1 MSFSM
6 GSMPV
11 RASLVRAKS
20 SAFKLNKTLVSAA
33 VLSAISTG
41 AHAAGTFE
49 GPMGIE
55 GRWGMEVTVGTAVR
69 TKDADASIVAR
80 GNGGQASS
88 GTVDD
93 GNLNFSKG
101 DVFSTVAKAVGEVEI
116 RKDNYGAF
124 FRAKAYSDLHLKNAS
139 VPHGS
144 ANNAYE
150 PDQPLNDD
158 GFPDGSKFEDVQLLE
173 AFGFADFYPGDK
185 PLTVKFGN
193 QVVTWGEALFVLG
206 GVNQYSNFDA
216 AALRRPGAQLKEV
229 FLPLPQVYA
238 NFQATDELSI
248 EAFAQLNHEKV
259 SVDGC
264 GTLFSPADLLNCG
277 NSGSPINPGT
287 LRVDPATL
295 IGGPAGTQAVVI
307 NFENYDDRQAYTGNG
322 SGSART
328 TNLDGSSGGTAAL
341 ADPVVQGLLNS
352 QPQFNF
358 RMDEAQE
365 RRSRD
370 DGQIGLAARYYAG
383 EIGTEFGAYLVNYH
397 QRVPNLSLISNP
409 TSDPN
414 SAFSGQG
421 LGNTFGVTPLSYFFD
436 WGAEDIQVAGFS
448 AATEFGGYSVFGEI
462 SYTKDYPA
470 AYNTV
475 DLIKGAGTG
484 DGPLKRYKQ
493 AYDPNPSAGQIF
505 SGSKPMDKIQAQV
518 STIKLFP
525 RVLKAA
531 SWAMVGEIGVQFWDG
546 IEDPFTGERFGRSPA
561 FGAGAHAEYDE
572 GFGSCD
578 LGVNPNSDQNGAGGD
593 PRYCSTDG
601 YATKTAAGY
610 RLLFVGDYP
619 SLIGGATIKPRIFFS
634 HDFSGTSVD
643 GVFLE
648 DRKNLG
654 LGLRA
659 EIQSG
664 KYFAETNYS
673 MFDKNAFYDPFKDRD
688 FVSLVL
694 GANL

>member
-1 MSFSM
+1 MQLPKGSAAGLHVSGRTLSSFARLSK
-6 GSMPV
+6 GLVALSV
-11 RASLVRAKS
+11 ASLFAPS
-20 SAFKLNKTLVSAA
+20 SFA
-33 VLSAISTG
+33 G
-41 AHAAGTFE
+41 GTFE
-49 GPMGIE
+49 GPYGIE
-55 GRWGMEVTVGTAVR
+55 GRWGMEVTVGTAAR
-69 TKDADASIVAR
+69 TKDADPSLVAR

-88 GTVDD
+88 GTIDD
-93 GNLNFSKG
+93 GNQNFSEG
-101 DVFSTVAKAVGEVEI
+101 DVFSTVAKAVGEVEV

-144 ANNAYE
+144 SNNAYR
-150 PDQPLNDD
+150 PDEPLNDD

-185 PLTVKFGN
+185 PLTIKAGN

-206 GVNQYSNFDA
+206 GINQYSNFDA

-229 FLPLPQVYA
+229 FLPLPQLYA
-238 NFQATDELSI
+238 NFQATDELSL
-248 EAFAQLNHEKV
+248 EAFAHLNHEKV

-277 NSGSPINPGT
+277 QSGSPINPGT
-287 LRVDPATL
+287 LRVDPTVIA
-295 IGGPAGTQAVVI
+295 GGPSSGQAVIV
-307 NFENYDDRQAYTGNG
+307 NFEDYDDRQAYTGEG
-322 SGSART
+322 DGEVRT
-328 TNLDGSSGGTAAL
+328 TNLDGSEGGLAAV
-341 ADPVVQGLLNS
+341 ADPAVQALINS
-352 QPQFNF
+352 QPGFNF
-358 RMDEAQE
+358 RMDEANE

-383 EIGTEFGAYLVNYH
+383 SIGTEFGAYIVNYH
-397 QRVPNLSLISNP
+397 QRIPNLSLISNP
-409 TSDPN
+409 TSDPD

-421 LGNTFGVTPLSYFFD
+421 LGGTLGVTPLSYFFD
-436 WGAEDIQVAGFS
+436 FGKEDIQVLGFS
-448 AATEFGGYSVFGEI
+448 AATELFGYSVFGEI

-484 DGPLKRYKQ
+484 DGPLKRYQ
-493 AYDPNPSAGQIF
+493 QEYNANPGPGQIF
-505 SGSKPMDKIQAQV
+505 SGSKPLDKIQVQA

-531 SWAMVGEIGVQFWDG
+531 SWALVGEVGVQFWNDIG
-546 IEDPFTGERFGRSPA
+546 DPLTEERFGRSPA
-561 FGAGAHAEYDE
+561 FGAAAHVEYDE
-572 GFGSCD
+572 GFGTCD

-593 PRYCSTDG
+593 PRYCATDG
-601 YATKTAAGY
+601 FATKTAAGY
-610 RLLFVGDYP
+610 RILFVGNYP
-619 SLIGGATIKPRIFFS
+619 NLIGSTTIKPRVFFS
-634 HDFSGTSVD
+634 HDFNGTSAD

-673 MFDKNAFYDPFKDRD
+673 MFDDNAFYDPFKDRD
-688 FVSLVL
+688 FVSLVV